1 MSLWLSAMSLR
12 ATTVRISDDLW
23 QLLETESGRQGISV
37 AQFLRDAA
45 LLRLG
50 QIAGRRDDPNARMTI
65 ETLAGRSLDERR
77 HYDNGSS
84 AGAALSDPAR
94 LKALRRTGL
103 LDEPMD
109 PALDQLTGLVAKV
122 LRVPVVLISLVE
134 PGRQFF
140 ATHCGLAEP
149 WRSERQTALSHS
161 FCQHVVTSRQPFVVS
176 DARQHP
182 AVRDNLAIRDL
193 NVIAYAGVPLL
204 TPDDHVLGSL
214 CAIDNEPR
222 VWSSGELD
230 LLHDFA
236 ASAMAHVEQLVL
248 ASVA

>member
-1 MSLWLSAMSLR
+1 MGLR

-23 QLLETESGRQGISV
+23 QLLEEESGRQRISV

-50 QIAGRRDDPNARMTI
+50 QIAGRREDPESRMTI
-65 ETLAGRSLDERR
+65 EDLAARSVGERR
-77 HYDNGSS
+77 HYDS
-84 AGAALSDPAR
+84 GAAASAALADPAR
-94 LKALRRTGL
+94 LVALRRAGL
-103 LDEPMD
+103 LDQPMD
-109 PALDQLTGLVAKV
+109 PTLERLTGLVAKV
-122 LRVPVVLISLVE
+122 LRVPVVLISLIE

-140 ATHCGLAEP
+140 ASHCGLPEP
-149 WRSERQTALSHS
+149 WNSRRQTALSHS

-193 NVIAYAGVPLL
+193 NVIAYAGVPLV
-204 TPDDHVLGSL
+204 TAEDEVLGSL
-214 CAIDNEPR
+214 CAIDNQPR
-222 VWSSGELD
+222 VWLSGELE

-236 ASAMAHVEQLVL
+236 ASAMAHVEQRLG
-248 ASVA
+248 ANR

>member
-1 MSLWLSAMSLR
+1 MSLR

-23 QLLETESGRQGISV
+23 QLLEDEAGRQRISV

-50 QIAGRRDDPNARMTI
+50 QIAGRRDDPEARMTVQS
-65 ETLAGRSLDERR
+65 LAARSLEERR
-77 HYDNGSS
+77 HYDNGSV
-84 AGAALSDPAR
+84 AGAALSEPTR
-94 LKALRRTGL
+94 LNALRRTGL
-103 LDEPMD
+103 LDAPMD
-109 PALDQLTGLVAKV
+109 PALERLTGLVAKV
-122 LRVPVVLISLVE
+122 LRVPIVLISLVE

-140 ATHCGLAEP
+140 ATHCGLPEP
-149 WRSERQTALSHS
+149 WNTRRQTALSHS

-204 TPDDHVLGSL
+204 TFDDQVLGSL

-222 VWSSGELD
+222 VWSSSELD
-230 LLHDFA
+230 LLRDFA
-236 ASAMAHVEQLVL
+236 ASAMAHVEQQVL
-248 ASVA
+248 ASA

>member
-1 MSLWLSAMSLR
+1 MGLR

-23 QLLETESGRQGISV
+23 QLLEEESGRQRISV

-50 QIAGRRDDPNARMTI
+50 QIAGRREDPEARMTI
-65 ETLAGRSLDERR
+65 EDLAARSVQERR
-77 HYDNGSS
+77 QYDNG
-84 AGAALSDPAR
+84 AAASVALAEPAR
-94 LKALRRTGL
+94 LDALQRAGL
-103 LDEPMD
+103 LDQPMD
-109 PALDQLTGLVAKV
+109 PTLERLTELVAKV
-122 LRVPVVLISLVE
+122 LRVPVVLISLIE

-140 ATHCGLAEP
+140 ASHCGLPEP
-149 WRSERQTALSHS
+149 WSSRRQTALSHS

-193 NVIAYAGVPLL
+193 NVIAYAGVPLV
-204 TPDDHVLGSL
+204 TTDDEVLGSL
-214 CAIDNEPR
+214 CAIDNQPR
-222 VWSSGELD
+222 VWLSGELE

-236 ASAMAHVEQLVL
+236 ASAMAHVEQRLG
-248 ASVA
+248 ANR